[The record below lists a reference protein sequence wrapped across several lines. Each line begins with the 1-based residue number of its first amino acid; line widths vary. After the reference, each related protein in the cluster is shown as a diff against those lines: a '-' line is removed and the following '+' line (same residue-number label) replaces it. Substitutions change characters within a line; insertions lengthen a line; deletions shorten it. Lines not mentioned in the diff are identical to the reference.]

1 MKNIY
6 AENSMSRN
14 KWDVSLAIA
23 LCNYNKMPLR
33 NMTFTK
39 EEIMFRFPI
48 DNNNLI
54 SIEGIDDE
62 DIKNDLKEYIENK
75 VKPIKKKKTDPI
87 QPGQIVYIKN
97 DKTIPQGTNL
107 AYLQK
112 HRGPMLVIKSIPER
126 KQVVVRQIDSNKY
139 FYVSTEN
146 LIPIK
151 LAHQIPTILN
161 DITEKQIFNEIKR
174 ANTDL
179 PENKIL
185 IDNDLD
191 EIPTDLKKYN

>member
-1 MKNIY
+1 
-6 AENSMSRN
+6 
-14 KWDVSLAIA
+14 
-23 LCNYNKMPLR
+23 
-33 NMTFTK
+33 MTFTK

-75 VKPIKKKKTDPI
+75 VKPIKKPKTDPI
-87 QPGQIVYIKN
+87 KPGQIVYIKN
-97 DKTIPQGTNL
+97 DKTVPQGTNL

-112 HRGPMLVIKSIPER
+112 HRGPMLVIKLISER

-185 IDNDLD
+185 IDKNLD